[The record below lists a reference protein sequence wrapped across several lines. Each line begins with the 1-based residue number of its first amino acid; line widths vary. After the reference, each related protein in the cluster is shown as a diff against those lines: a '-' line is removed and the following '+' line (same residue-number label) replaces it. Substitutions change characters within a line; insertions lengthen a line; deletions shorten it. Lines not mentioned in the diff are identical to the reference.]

1 MLINKRD
8 FYLTLCTDFIDVELI
23 EERGKSLVA
32 ERNFIEEKVKRIYE
46 INPDSPKCPILAN
59 MFLEYFDV
67 QGRSLKTF
75 TQGKDNLK

>member
-1 MLINKRD
+1 
-8 FYLTLCTDFIDVELI
+8 
-23 EERGKSLVA
+23 VA